1 MHHRGKL
8 LDHVA
13 RIGSRVSRVD
23 WHEIGGKPLMTLDY
37 SILDHPYNYLLTI
50 VPSELEVRLRELHSK
65 RNGIFYESTSFRQ
78 ILQNRS
84 ERIRLEAERNGSL
97 VQLSARIIV
106 GADGEN
112 SRVRQALQI
121 PVRVREYPNHFL
133 FMLAGPV
140 DSLQRE
146 ARQYLARGN
155 VHFLLSSEQD
165 CRRAKVRRTRV
176 IQETACRYRT

>member
-1 MHHRGKL
+1 MKL
-8 LDHVA
+8 EYCVLD
-13 RIGSRVSRVD
+13 S
-23 WHEIGGKPLMTLDY
+23 
-37 SILDHPYNYLLTI
+37 PYNYLLTI

-121 PVRVREYPNHFL
+121 PVRVREVSQQF
-133 FMLAGPV
+133 
-140 DSLQRE
+140 SLY
-146 ARQYLARGN
+146 A
-155 VHFLLSSEQD
+155 
-165 CRRAKVRRTRV
+165 
-176 IQETACRYRT
+176 